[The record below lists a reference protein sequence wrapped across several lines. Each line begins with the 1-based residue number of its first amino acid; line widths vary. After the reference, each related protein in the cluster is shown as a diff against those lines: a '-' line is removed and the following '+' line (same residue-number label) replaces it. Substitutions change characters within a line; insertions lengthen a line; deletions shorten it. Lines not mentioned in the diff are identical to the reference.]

1 MQKMKKIKI
10 NENNDLTNK
19 PTKKLSSTIKII
31 ERI

>member
-19 PTKKLSSTIKII
+19 PTKKKMII
-31 ERI
+31 NNKNY